1 MIQRKNAEQLKAM
14 SASGKLTAA
23 MHEHV
28 RDAVKAGV
36 STKQIDT
43 LAEEFYVK
51 HGAVPI
57 FKGYG
62 GSLGGQPGFPGT
74 LCTSINEE
82 IVHGIPSSERVLEE
96 GDLIKI
102 DAGCSLNGWVSD
114 SAVTWVVG
122 RDGVLDPDPATEV
135 GKLVTVCR
143 QSLWAGIAQAVE
155 GNRLGDIGHAIDTI
169 AQDHGIGNVRDYVG
183 HGVGRNLHEDPQ
195 VPHYGRPGRGIK
207 LMSGLVIAIEP
218 MFNLG
223 THDTKTLED
232 DWTVVTADGK
242 WSAHWEHTVAI
253 TPDGPWVL
261 TARSD
266 EPEHPEPD
274 FVWN

>member
-155 GNRLGDIGHAIDTI
+155 GT
-169 AQDHGIGNVRDYVG
+169 
-183 HGVGRNLHEDPQ
+183 
-195 VPHYGRPGRGIK
+195 
-207 LMSGLVIAIEP
+207 
-218 MFNLG
+218 
-223 THDTKTLED
+223 
-232 DWTVVTADGK
+232 
-242 WSAHWEHTVAI
+242 
-253 TPDGPWVL
+253 
-261 TARSD
+261 
-266 EPEHPEPD
+266 
-274 FVWN
+274 